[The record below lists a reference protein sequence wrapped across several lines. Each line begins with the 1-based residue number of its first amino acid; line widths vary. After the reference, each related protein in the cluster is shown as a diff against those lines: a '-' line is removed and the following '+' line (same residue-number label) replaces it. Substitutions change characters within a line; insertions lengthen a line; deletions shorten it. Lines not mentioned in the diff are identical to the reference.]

1 MTTFLN
7 NYNNSIYETDYA
19 DEYNGVVRVSN
30 GESYGT
36 GTLLYDGRSILTAAH
51 VFEGKDTDNITVY
64 FDTYRGSIGYSA
76 TITIYDG
83 YDSENSNGD
92 LAILTLEEN
101 PSSLYQ
107 RYDIYRS
114 SFEIGNDFTMVGYGA
129 YGSGRTGELDS
140 DTLLKLK
147 TQNTFEADFYD
158 IDALLYTNLAWEPL
172 ENSILVADFDNGYSS
187 ADALGN
193 ILNITDTGL
202 GITEGMIASGD
213 SGGAAFIDGVV
224 AGVASYT
231 ASVSYNGIDTDINDS
246 IDSSFGELGAWQR
259 VSYYSQWIDQIIR
272 ANYTNAPTTK
282 EEVQTAI
289 YEKDDGSISYT
300 YFLLEFL
307 GDRTSISDDI
317 SLQYSTR
324 DGSANAGEDYI
335 ETSGIITLYQD
346 ESSVAIPVEIIGDS
360 IVEEDETFYLDV
372 TNSSYGSFTEDV
384 SLTAVRTIVNDD
396 FMIG

>member
-1 MTTFLN
+1 MTTSLN
-7 NYNNSIYETDYA
+7 NYNNSIYETNYTDK
-19 DEYNGVVRVSN
+19 YNGVVRVSN

-51 VFEGKDTDNITVY
+51 IFEGHDTDNITVY
-64 FDTYRGSIGYSA
+64 FDTQEGTKGYSA
-76 TITIYDG
+76 TVTRYDG
-83 YDSENSNGD
+83 YDSKNSNGD
-92 LAILTLEEN
+92 LAILTLEEH

-114 SFEIGNDFTMVGYGA
+114 SLEIGNDFTMVGYGA
-129 YGSGRTGELDS
+129 YGSGNTGELES

-158 IDALLYTNLAWEPL
+158 IDASLFTNLAWEPL
-172 ENSILVADFDNGYSS
+172 KNSILAADFDDGYST

-193 ILNITDTGL
+193 ILNIHDTGV
-202 GITEGMIASGD
+202 GIKEGMIASGD

-231 ASVSYNGIDTDINDS
+231 ASVSSDGIKTDINDTV
-246 IDSSFGELGAWQR
+246 DSSFGELGAWQR
-259 VSYYSQWIDQIIR
+259 VSYYSQWIDQTIR
-272 ANYTNAPTTK
+272 SNYTNAPTSK

-289 YEKDDGSISYT
+289 YEKDEGISYT

-307 GDRTSISDDI
+307 GDRTNIVDDI
-317 SLQYSTR
+317 SLEYSTR

-346 ESSVAIPVEIIGDS
+346 ESSVVIPVEIIGDTV
-360 IVEEDETFYLDV
+360 VEEDETFYLDV
-372 TNSSYGSFTEDV
+372 TNPSYGSFGEKLT
-384 SLTAVRTIVNDD
+384 LTAVRTIVNDD